1 MNTGS
6 VEINLCRIYKELSTL
21 NYNLNRIA
29 SVMEKNDN
37 ETKS

>member
-21 NYNLNRIA
+21 NFNLNRIA
-29 SVMEKNDN
+29 SVLENKDDN
-37 ETKS
+37 RS